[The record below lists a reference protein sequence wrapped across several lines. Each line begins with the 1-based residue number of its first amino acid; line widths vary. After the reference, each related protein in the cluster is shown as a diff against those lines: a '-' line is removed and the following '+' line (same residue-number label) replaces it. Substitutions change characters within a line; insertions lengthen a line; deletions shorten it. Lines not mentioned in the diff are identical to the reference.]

1 MCSITDFQ
9 CQAVEIGVSLVAN
22 AIEKMRDSV
31 IEAYGQAAST
41 LGTMWV
47 NVGTPNLSVGLDA
60 APTDG
65 LTRTAADVS
74 DLDTAGITTVLG
86 YISWIALAVA
96 IISIF
101 ILGGLIATRMRT
113 GEGIAAVGRL
123 GIVLSAVVLV
133 SGATALISKFMP
145 AGPTNAAGATLFLQ
159 SSLWWYMGVA
169 AVASVIIGAARMIWE
184 QRAEPGRETLKSLL
198 TLIVVAGSG
207 VTIVALLVQ
216 AADSFAVWVINGSLD
231 CSVLDGVCFE
241 TQMGTLIMLTST
253 TPLGALLVII
263 LGIIAILASVFQI
276 VLMVA
281 RGGLLV
287 ILTGI
292 LPLAASATN
301 TEMGKAWF
309 KKCVGWLI
317 AFILYKPA
325 AAIVYAA
332 AFQLAGTD
340 VFQDDGSGLLSLL
353 TGLMLMIIALFALP
367 ALMRFVTP
375 MVGAVAGGGGALAG
389 AALGSLPSGA
399 ASVGRMASG
408 SGSGGGGTSNG
419 PAGPAGS
426 TGSAGNEGPSGNS
439 TGGQSAPGASQSAGA
454 QDAGASTP
462 GPKTGGGGGSPA
474 GKGAVPVGQGASG
487 GASAGA
493 GAAASGGAAGGAA
506 AGGGAAAAGGG
517 AAAGG
522 AAAGAAAGPV
532 GIAAGA
538 ALSAAKQGA
547 EAAVGA
553 IKSVGEQSTGE
564 GDGPH
569 GSNG

>member
-1 MCSITDFQ
+1 MCGALELD
-9 CQAVEIGVSLVAN
+9 CKAVEFGVSLVN
-22 AIEKMRDSV
+22 GAIDNMRDAV
-31 IEAYGQAAST
+31 VEAYGQAAST

-231 CSVLDGVCFE
+231 CSVLDGVCFG
-241 TQMGTLIMLTST
+241 TQMGTLIMLSST

-375 MVGAVAGGGGALAG
+375 MVGAVAGGGGAALAG

-408 SGSGGGGTSNG
+408 SGSGGGGSSNG

-439 TGGQSAPGASQSAGA
+439 TGGQSAPSASQSAGA

-474 GKGAVPVGQGASG
+474 GKGAVPVTQGA
-487 GASAGA
+487 
-493 GAAASGGAAGGAA
+493 
-506 AGGGAAAAGGG
+506 
-517 AAAGG
+517 
-522 AAAGAAAGPV
+522 
-532 GIAAGA
+532 
-538 ALSAAKQGA
+538 
-547 EAAVGA
+547 
-553 IKSVGEQSTGE
+553 
-564 GDGPH
+564 
-569 GSNG
+569 